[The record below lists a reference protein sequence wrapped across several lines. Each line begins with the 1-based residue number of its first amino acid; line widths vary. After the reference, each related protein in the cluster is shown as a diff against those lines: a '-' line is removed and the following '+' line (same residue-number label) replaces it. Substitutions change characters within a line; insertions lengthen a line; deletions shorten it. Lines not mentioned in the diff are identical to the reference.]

1 MIDRNFKIVLSVC
14 ISLTLLFS
22 AFSFFYGTIP
32 GIICLACGVI
42 ITISF
47 IIFTKKRVNKIEE
60 LNNYLGA
67 VCSGKLYLDLPDNS
81 EGELSI
87 LKNNLYKVI
96 AMLRFQNEQLKK
108 DKLYLADSMTDISH
122 QLKTPLTSMMVM
134 SDILK
139 DEQSAEKRK
148 DFVDIIQTQL
158 EKMRWLIQNLLKL
171 SKLDAGTVEFK
182 REPLS
187 AKAVV
192 DESVKPFLI
201 NFDLREI
208 KQVQSGGD
216 FIFPGD
222 EDWITE
228 AISNIIK
235 NDIEHTPCG
244 GKIEI
249 KFSSTALFGLI
260 SITDNGCGID
270 EEDQKHIFE
279 RFYRGKNSSPDSVG
293 IGLPLSQAIV
303 RQHGGKITVKSEIEK
318 GTTFNIFLPLYIEDA

>member
-1 MIDRNFKIVLSVC
+1 MIDKNFKIVLSLSV
-14 ISLTLLFS
+14 SLTLLFS
-22 AFSFFYGTIP
+22 AFCFFYGVIP
-32 GIICLACGVI
+32 GLLCLFCGLSVTAAYI
-42 ITISF
+42 V
-47 IIFTKKRVNKIEE
+47 FTKNRFKKIEE
-60 LNNYLGA
+60 LNDYLDA
-67 VCSGKLYLDLPDNS
+67 VCAGKLDLDIPDNS

-96 AMLRFQNEQLKK
+96 AMLRFKNDQLKK

-139 DEQSAEKRK
+139 DEQSAAKRN
-148 DFVDIIQTQL
+148 DFVEIIQTQL

-182 REPLS
+182 EEKLS
-187 AKAVV
+187 AKDVV
-192 DESVKPFLI
+192 EQSLKPFLI
-201 NFDLREI
+201 NLDLREI
-208 KQVQSGGD
+208 KLSKSGCDFSFSGD
-216 FIFPGD
+216 RG
-222 EDWITE
+222 WITE

-235 NDIEHTPCG
+235 NDIEHTPCAG
-244 GKIEI
+244 TIDI
-249 KFSSTALFGLI
+249 KLSNTALFGII

-293 IGLPLSQAIV
+293 IGLPLSQAII
-303 RQHGGKITVKSEIEK
+303 RQHGGKIKVKSEIQK
-318 GTTFNIFLPLYIEDA
+318 GTTFELYLPLYIEKA